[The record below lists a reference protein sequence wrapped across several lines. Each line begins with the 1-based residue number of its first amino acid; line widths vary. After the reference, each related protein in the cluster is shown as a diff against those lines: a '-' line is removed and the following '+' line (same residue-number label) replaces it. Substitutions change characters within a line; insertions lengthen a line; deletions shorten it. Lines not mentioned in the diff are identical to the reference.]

1 MVRLVSGQSESLV
14 ATSGWWRL
22 RLPAMA
28 SRIGRGACP
37 PTCLIALLCLAG
49 CSQTLWLEGR
59 TGGSVS
65 ALKPAGDDRYG
76 LSFESLTGSS
86 AVGKG
91 VLPTPI
97 GGVYALGVRRRTWG
111 PGQAWELGLHRLQ
124 MTRRRGHIRGISGFS
139 FLPGIG
145 LRSDKFVGF
154 LGALR
159 ASGGVQVILTDPRM
173 MALCLHVMGHFEV
186 GGAIPQGD
194 ITAGFS
200 ATVGLA
206 WVWRARGDAD

>member
-1 MVRLVSGQSESLV
+1 MARLVSRQSESLV
-14 ATSGWWRL
+14 ATSGWWRP
-22 RLPAMA
+22 RLSAMA

-65 ALKPAGDDRYG
+65 ALKPADDERYG
-76 LSFESLTGSS
+76 LSFESLAGSS

-97 GGVYALGVRRRTWG
+97 GGVYALGVRRRTWRR
-111 PGQAWELGLHRLQ
+111 GQAWELGLHRLQ
-124 MTRRRGHIRGISGFS
+124 MTRRRGHVRAIGGFS

-145 LRSDKFVGF
+145 LTPKSVGF
-154 LGALR
+154 LAALR
-159 ASGGVQVILTDPRM
+159 ASGGLQVILTNPRM

-194 ITAGFS
+194 ITTGFS

-206 WVWRARGDAD
+206 WVWRARGDAN